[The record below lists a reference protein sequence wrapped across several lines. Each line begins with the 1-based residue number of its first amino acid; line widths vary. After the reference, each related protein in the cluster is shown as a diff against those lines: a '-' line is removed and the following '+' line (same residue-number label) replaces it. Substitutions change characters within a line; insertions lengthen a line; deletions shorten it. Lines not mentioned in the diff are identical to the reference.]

1 MRQPHY
7 KHYTVTEKKS
17 KEMKSN
23 IQIPVGKKEIAEIN
37 SLLKSYDMNRM
48 QSAAI
53 ILKYDEY
60 HNYDFIDKWKYFEKQ

>member
-1 MRQPHY
+1 
-7 KHYTVTEKKS
+7 
-17 KEMKSN
+17 MKSN
-23 IQIPVGKKEIAEIN
+23 IQIPVVKKAIAEIN

-60 HNYDFIDKWKYFEKQ
+60 HNYNFRDKWKYFEKQ